1 MLVMQANCLA
11 GPRLGEGSARDPQCS
26 GKGMGWF
33 CAVVEDAGTREKAEA
48 LCRDTIEFLEAVRP
62 EQHSVSSLNCVCL

>member
-1 MLVMQANCLA
+1 
-11 GPRLGEGSARDPQCS
+11 
-26 GKGMGWF
+26 MGWF
-33 CAVVEDAGTREKAEA
+33 RAVVEDAGTREKAEA